1 MAMSMH
7 IVKEIEKNK
16 DSRPAHP
23 SRAAQFVEKVF
34 FTAKTDKSI
43 FCIAFSCGRRGTAV
57 AVDEE

>member
-1 MAMSMH
+1 MSMH
-7 IVKEIEKNK
+7 IVKGTEKNK